1 MMKIRLGIA
10 DAHPVIG
17 KGIAAMLSPHSHIET
32 VFTLTDWRDLSPE
45 MSRSSV
51 DVLLL
56 DLHMPDQNVSGLC
69 KLLRRD
75 FPDCRIVGMSVTQEA
90 VQVKQVM
97 RAGAAGY
104 LLKSMDEDGLL
115 LAVESVFEGK
125 QYIDAKVKTM
135 LLEDLFQHK
144 KRLRKKDVLTRRETE
159 ILELIAREYSSR
171 EIADKLFVSLRTVD
185 THRFNIIQKLQ
196 VKNAAGLIKE
206 AYKRGL
212 V

>member
-1 MMKIRLGIA
+1 MKIRLGIA

-17 KGIAAMLSPHSHIET
+17 KGIAAMLAPYPHIET
-32 VFTLTDWRDLSPE
+32 VFSLTDWRDLGAE
-45 MSRSSV
+45 LSRVPV
-51 DVLLL
+51 DILLL
-56 DLHMPDQNVSGLC
+56 DLHMPEQNVAGLC
-69 KLLRRD
+69 KMLRRD
-75 FPDCRIVGMSVTQEA
+75 FPECRIVGMSATQET
-90 VQVKQVM
+90 VEVKQVM

-104 LLKSMDEDGLL
+104 LLKSMDEEGLL
-115 LAVESVFEGK
+115 AALEAVYEGK
-125 QYIDAKVKTM
+125 QYIDTKVKAM

-159 ILELIAREYSSR
+159 ILELIAREFSSR

>member
-1 MMKIRLGIA
+1 MKIRLGIA
-10 DAHPVIG
+10 DAHQVIG
-17 KGIAAMLSPHSHIET
+17 KGIAAMLSPHAHIET
-32 VFTLTDWRDLSPE
+32 VFSLTDWRELSHE
-45 MSRSSV
+45 MNRAPA

-56 DLHMPDQNVSGLC
+56 DLHMPEQNVSALC
-69 KLLRRD
+69 KIIRRD
-75 FPDCRIVGMSVTQEA
+75 FPECRIVGMSGSQEA

-104 LLKSMDEDGLL
+104 LLKSMDEEGLL
-115 LAVESVFEGK
+115 SAVETVYEGK
-125 QYIDAKVKTM
+125 QYIDVKVKSM
-135 LLEDLFQHK
+135 LLEDLFQHR
-144 KRLRKKDVLTRRETE
+144 KRVRKKDVLTRRETE
-159 ILELIAREYSSR
+159 ILELIAREFSSR
-171 EIADKLFVSLRTVD
+171 EIAEKLFVSLRTVD

>member
-1 MMKIRLGIA
+1 MKIRLGIA
-10 DAHPVIG
+10 DAHPVIC
-17 KGIAAMLSPHSHIET
+17 KGIAAMLSPHPQIET
-32 VFTLTDWRDLSPE
+32 VFTVTDWKDLSPV
-45 MSRSSV
+45 MAGV
-51 DVLLL
+51 AADVLLL
-56 DLHMPDQNVSGLC
+56 DLHMPEQNVSGIC
-69 KLLRRD
+69 KQLRKD
-75 FPDCRIVGMSVTQEA
+75 FPGCRIVGMSQSQEA

-104 LLKSMDEDGLL
+104 LLKSMDEESL
-115 LAVESVFEGK
+115 LAAVETVFEGK
-125 QYIDAKVKTM
+125 QFIDAKVKSM
-135 LLEDLFQHK
+135 LLEDLFQHR
-144 KRLRKKDVLTRRETE
+144 KRVRKKDVLTRRETE